1 MLAHI
6 RTHVMSGDWLTDSRA
21 RTYAGLVAAIA
32 FISLGADWAIGAAL
46 HGHVDLNG
54 KPIGTDFA
62 GVWSAGRMVLEGRAS
77 DVFDPN
83 LHFAF
88 QREVL
93 PNPKGEV
100 YGWHYPP
107 FFLAIAAL
115 LALLPYIPALLAWQ
129 GSSFAFYLWTMKT
142 IAPDTARS
150 RGVLMWLAVGFPAVF
165 VTLGH
170 GHNAFLTAGLIG
182 LGLHYLDRKPWL
194 AGLFIGL
201 LAYKPQFGLVLPVV
215 MLMSGNW
222 RACLSAGA
230 TVLAMS
236 AAVTLWLGPGVWSAF
251 IAGSEFTQRVILE
264 QGVTGWYKIQSM
276 FSAARS
282 LGAPLSVAYAA
293 QGAVTLSVIGVLV
306 LAIWRRA
313 DRNLVMAMT
322 CVAALLATPYSLDY
336 DMMILACALA
346 FAARRERE
354 MGAAPYEISLYALV
368 WATPL
373 FARTVM
379 MSTGVPIG
387 VTVMAAFFA
396 FLGYHAL
403 RREEP
408 IGATGWSVA
417 RP

>member
-1 MLAHI
+1 MLASI
-6 RTHVMSGDWLTDSRA
+6 RLAIRSGGWLTDRRA
-21 RTYAGLVAAIA
+21 RVYAGLVAGIA
-32 FISLGADWAIGAAL
+32 FLSLGVDWAMGAAL

-62 GVWSAGRMVLEGRAS
+62 GVWTAGRMVLEGRAA

-107 FFLAIAAL
+107 FFLVIASV
-115 LALLPYIPALLAWQ
+115 LALLPYLPALLVWQ
-129 GSSFAFYLWTMKT
+129 GASFAFYLWTMKK
-142 IAPDTARS
+142 IAPAS
-150 RGVLMWLAVGFPAVF
+150 MQSGGALMWLAVGFPAVF
-165 VTLGH
+165 VTFGH

-194 AGLFIGL
+194 AGVFTGL

-222 RACLSAGA
+222 RAIASAGA

-236 AAVTLWLGPGVWSAF
+236 AAVTLWLGPGVWTAF
-251 IAGSEFTQRVILE
+251 IAGSAFTREVILE

-293 QGAVTLSVIGVLV
+293 QGVLTLSVIAT
-306 LAIWRRA
+306 LALAVRRKA
-313 DRNLVMAMT
+313 DRNLIMAMT
-322 CVAALLATPYSLDY
+322 CAAAILATPYSLDY

-346 FAARRERE
+346 FAVKRTRET
-354 MGAAPYEISLYALV
+354 GVAPYEISLYALV

-379 MSTGVPIG
+379 MTTGLPIG

-403 RREEP
+403 RRETP
-408 IGATGWSVA
+408 IGDTGWSVA